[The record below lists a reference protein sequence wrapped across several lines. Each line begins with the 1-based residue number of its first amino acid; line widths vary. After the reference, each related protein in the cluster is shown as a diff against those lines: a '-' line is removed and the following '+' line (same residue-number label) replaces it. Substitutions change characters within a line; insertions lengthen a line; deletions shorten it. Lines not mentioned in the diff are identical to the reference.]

1 MKQSTPDFTAGRIQ
15 PSQYDTVLPPDARA
29 EFFIPKR
36 SVILGRTSSQREYQ
50 FGIFKWVGGFAL
62 CAIILAGVIAHHSQS
77 LKTPATPQHAAPVV
91 QPTTR
96 APKALTRAFGEASA
110 GQPAANATTASC
122 VSASCSACSVAV
134 HAWNLLNL
142 PPRISTKRT

>member
-91 QPTTR
+91 QPTP
-96 APKALTRAFGEASA
+96 APQKPLQEPLVKPAPVS
-110 GQPAANATTASC
+110 QPLMPPPPA
-122 VSASCSACSVAV
+122 VSALRARLVR
-134 HAWNLLNL
+134 L
-142 PPRISTKRT
+142 PSTRGTC